1 MLTEQPDILKKEIDI
16 FKIRTFTTDD
26 VRICFHALKS
36 AIFGIPIKLL
46 LTRKLRIKSK
56 TANKPLLF
64 KLFPTLSP
72 LEPIMLFLVRYN
84 TFEVTKPYI
93 LAKYFKHLNLFTLT
107 AICAL

>member
-26 VRICFHALKS
+26 IRICFQGLKS

-56 TANKPLLF
+56 AANKPLLF

-84 TFEVTKPYI
+84 TFEVPSFLIK
-93 LAKYFKHLNLFTLT
+93 FSR
-107 AICAL
+107 